1 MRVWLF
7 VLDCLLQRFLL
18 LHPQLPTAVQKSP
31 QVSSGQKIKPAYKN
45 TFRNFKFTYLIRHMC
60 SSIWEDSPNTNLF
73 IVCDFLCFDSNI
85 LCKLQNTNCKMLIIT
100 PWKFFVSLLFLKF
113 LYEIWHAEYKNHI
126 TFCMPLLVLMK
137 TKKYFDNLQVNT
149 S

>member
-45 TFRNFKFTYLIRHMC
+45 TFRNFKFTYLLRHMC

-73 IVCDFLCFDSNI
+73 IVLWFFVLWFKHSMQTA
-85 LCKLQNTNCKMLIIT
+85 KYELQNVDNYTMKVFCFTFIFK
-100 PWKFFVSLLFLKF
+100 VSLWNLTCWVQKSHYL
-113 LYEIWHAEYKNHI
+113 LYAI
-126 TFCMPLLVLMK
+126 TGAHEN
-137 TKKYFDNLQVNT
+137 KKIFWQLT